1 MSDMKR
7 FGYGAIGLILGLGS
21 AVAAY
26 QAVGLLGVTLSD
38 ANEIGDLH
46 VAWLPLRAFAAISA
60 ARFSAGWVPGLRKK

>member
-1 MSDMKR
+1 MSDTKR

-38 ANEIGDLH
+38 ANEMGDLH
-46 VAWLPLRAFAAISA
+46 VAWFPLRAFDAICA
-60 ARFSAGWVPGLRKK
+60 ARFSASWVPGL